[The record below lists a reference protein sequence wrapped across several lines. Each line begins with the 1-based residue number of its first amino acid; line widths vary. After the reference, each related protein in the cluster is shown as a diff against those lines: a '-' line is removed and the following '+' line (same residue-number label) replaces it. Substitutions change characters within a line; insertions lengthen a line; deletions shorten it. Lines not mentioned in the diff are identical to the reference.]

1 MMRVF
6 ASRVPCGDSPRS
18 TRAPLGTVGQHAPLP
33 NRTSNAL
40 CITAGPKAPR
50 HYLKEGE
57 PSGRSDRRAYAVVV
71 TRLKHRLECRLARAF
86 APGDQGRAHLKRMDS
101 NRNPVRRATPWGRR
115 SLSGVAARPAF
126 STSTT
131 SARPKAPSRYRR
143 ARRKRPLLFRRPQRS
158 IGSVAKRKQPP

>member
-1 MMRVF
+1 MQAGSHVETAPEAPARR
-6 ASRVPCGDSPRS
+6 SGQSDSMP
-18 TRAPLGTVGQHAPLP
+18 PLP

-50 HYLKEGE
+50 HHLKEGE
-57 PSGRSDRRAYAVVV
+57 PSDRSDRRAYAVVV

-101 NRNPVRRATPWGRR
+101 NSNPARRATPWGRR

-143 ARRKRPLLFRRPQRS
+143 ARRKRPLLFRRPQRP